1 MKIELKVNG
10 RAVHLDTDPLRRLLD
25 VLRED
30 LGLTGVK
37 EGCGEGECGACAVL
51 IGGRL
56 VNSCLLPVG
65 YLADSHEEIIT
76 IEGYRLLRTERFAAL
91 EAAFREAGSVQCG
104 FCTPGIIMAAEALLT
119 ANPDPDEAEI
129 REALS
134 GNLCRCTGYQMI
146 VEGIRTAA
154 RKGAGL
160 W

>member
-1 MKIELKVNG
+1 MKIELSVNG
-10 RAVHLDTDPLRRLLD
+10 REVSLDTDPRRRLLD

-51 IGGRL
+51 MGDRL

-65 YLADSHEEIIT
+65 YAAESGEEILT
-76 IEGYRLLRTERFAAL
+76 IEGYRSQRPERFAVL
-91 EAAFREAGSVQCG
+91 EAAFREAGAVQCG
-104 FCTPGIIMAAEALLT
+104 FCTPGFMMAAESLLA
-119 ANPDPDEAEI
+119 ANPDPTEEEI

-146 VEGIRTAA
+146 VEGVRLAA
-154 RKGAGL
+154 GKGAGL